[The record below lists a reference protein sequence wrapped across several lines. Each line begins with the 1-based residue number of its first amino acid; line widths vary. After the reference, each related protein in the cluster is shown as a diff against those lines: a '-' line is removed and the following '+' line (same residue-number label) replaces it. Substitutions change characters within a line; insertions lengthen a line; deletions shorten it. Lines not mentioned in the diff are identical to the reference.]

1 MKPGTSLGD
10 LTIQAMGIAHFSSE
24 ASLQKPRTVVNAV
37 ISKGI
42 NKALRDMLVVHYIDS
57 GSEIHE
63 TRKGKNS
70 IQP

>member
-24 ASLQKPRTVVNAV
+24 ASDQKPRTVVNAV

-42 NKALRDMLVVHYIDS
+42 NKALRDMLVVHYVDS
-57 GSEIHE
+57 GFILHE